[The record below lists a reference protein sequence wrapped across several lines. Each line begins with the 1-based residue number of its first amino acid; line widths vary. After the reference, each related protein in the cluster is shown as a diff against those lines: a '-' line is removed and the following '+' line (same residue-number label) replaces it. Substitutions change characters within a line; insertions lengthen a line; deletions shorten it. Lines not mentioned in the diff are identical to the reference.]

1 MKNLYQILLA
11 FLLFYGTAFSQT
23 TVPEE
28 EIIVSVSGTVTSTPG
43 GEVLSDK
50 AVSVL
55 IINAQSGDTT
65 VNSTYTDYTGFY
77 IFNQLSLFPGDTI
90 KAVVFDD
97 CDFDPVIHSAN
108 PVSDSNLIISFEI
121 CVPDSSNWDDPSWF
135 TYDYSGDNT
144 FTFNGFSNDNREYY
158 FWDFGD
164 GSTQEGQVVSHQF
177 DSGST
182 ETTIILKTAF
192 IHPFTFDTLG
202 TFFLE
207 QDIELYGCNNS
218 FAIQQEG
225 DYSYTFSGTSNPDA
239 YLFEWDFGD
248 GYFAEGMQVIHTYNA
263 SVNYATVSLT
273 TYSSI
278 VGNETCIA
286 TSSQF
291 LLLGDCE
298 NGFTYN
304 QNGYFFFFTGFS
316 NPEAD
321 IYEWDMGDGTELVG
335 QNVSYAFSP
344 EQDQYL
350 VTLTTKVYDSLGDS
364 CVTSSSQ
371 WIFLNGPPSDC
382 ENSFTYENQNDL
394 YIFSG
399 SSTPEADT
407 YLWDFGDGS
416 TGEGQSVTHLYDE
429 NQSGIVTVV
438 LTTIIGD
445 TIQGCTAV
453 SSQEIDLGG
462 GNCENSFSYEN
473 QNNLYV
479 FNGLST
485 PQADIY
491 LWDFGD
497 GSTGEGQFVS
507 HLYDPGIEEV
517 NVTLTTIVEYQTQ
530 DSCIATST
538 QTITLFTI
546 NAGFQYELDSL
557 NPAPNT
563 YLFSDT
569 SVGLVDTWL
578 WDFGDGE
585 YSELQNP
592 VHTFAE
598 SGSYYVCLTP
608 SNEEYSATSCNVIN
622 TPEYFNIGGLTQLDY
637 IPMNSSVING
647 DTAIAYLFMQHNG
660 VYHLYD
666 TVKYYEYGYYYFTDI
681 LQTNYLLKI
690 KLTENSSHYGEY
702 FPAYFGNSP
711 AWNVAAPLIVGDSN
725 AFNYNVNLPP
735 VPEMPFGNGSITG
748 HINIQNLCNYSTDN
762 SFTGIFLKDNSNTLL
777 KYTECDNDG
786 YFSFENLP
794 MGDYIV
800 SGDRINLFP
809 EPLSVSLND
818 GNPQWDNVVLNF
830 VCENPDGYSENTNL
844 PLQIGEVYPNPAQ
857 AFCMIDFR
865 LPEPISFSY
874 SIVSI
879 LGEQLRS
886 EDFSLSSGEQTLS
899 IPVSNLRN
907 GCYFVYLR
915 NDTGKLVKQNLLII
929 SH

>member
-182 ETTIILKTAF
+182 ETTIKLKTAF

-207 QDIELYGCNNS
+207 QDIELYGCNNL

-225 DYSYTFSGTSNPDA
+225 DYSYTFSGVSNPDA

-350 VTLTTKVYDSLGDS
+350 VTLTTKVYNNPGDS

-416 TGEGQSVTHLYDE
+416 TGEGQ
-429 NQSGIVTVV
+429 
-438 LTTIIGD
+438 
-445 TIQGCTAV
+445 
-453 SSQEIDLGG
+453 
-462 GNCENSFSYEN
+462 
-473 QNNLYV
+473 
-479 FNGLST
+479 
-485 PQADIY
+485 
-491 LWDFGD
+491 
-497 GSTGEGQFVS
+497 FVS
-507 HLYDPGIEEV
+507 HIYDPGIEEV

-546 NAGFQYELDSL
+546 NAGFQYVLDSL

-569 SVGLVDTWL
+569 SVGLVDSWL

-711 AWNVAAPLIVGDSN
+711 AWNVATPLIVGDSN

-748 HINIQNLCNYSTDN
+748 HINIQDICNYSTDN

-830 VCENPDGYSENTNL
+830 VCENPDGYSENSNL